1 MMFVVSQS
9 KVSSEWEICMS
20 LINLKTH
27 VNNNRGYDWLEMMT
41 TENKKLLLT
50 IEPVSMDM
58 NTTA

>member
-27 VNNNRGYDWLEMMT
+27 VNNR
-41 TENKKLLLT
+41 ENKKLLLT